1 MDLEFNGMDIA
12 SFQLNFDWN
21 DNELN
26 KYIFVI
32 KYELLNNFSKKMFIK
47 YILINKKVYKIIHGA
62 ASNDIPKLIYHHLK
76 TQKKMTNFI
85 KSYFDTR
92 ALCELLIKKNPATNK
107 LCGIYELLYKLKFID
122 IEKYNELNTN
132 FYSQG
137 HLKDNMINIKNL
149 SNELEKYIVYDVI
162 YLIDVFKYFVN
173 ELKYAYKIVS
183 EFNRL
188 IIFDSIIDN
197 LDKLNKIQIKYN
209 FFNIYF
215 KYKTVID
222 ALNTNI
228 VYITIN
234 KKKENM
240 QLSKLFE
247 KIFEKYNN
255 QDKKK
260 KYIDNK
266 NIFFIENYKKFIQF
280 YFKIIT
286 YNYIANISNN
296 PIIYINKKIILPIDT
311 KISLNNA
318 FEELIDFIKENKLK
332 IIKNIFK
339 NYKKFLIKEL
349 KESIYL

>member
-1 MDLEFNGMDIA
+1 
-12 SFQLNFDWN
+12 
-21 DNELN
+21 
-26 KYIFVI
+26 
-32 KYELLNNFSKKMFIK
+32 
-47 YILINKKVYKIIHGA
+47 
-62 ASNDIPKLIYHHLK
+62 
-76 TQKKMTNFI
+76 
-85 KSYFDTR
+85 
-92 ALCELLIKKNPATNK
+92 
-107 LCGIYELLYKLKFID
+107 
-122 IEKYNELNTN
+122 
-132 FYSQG
+132 
-137 HLKDNMINIKNL
+137 MINIKNL